1 MTTFLTRNMFDPV
14 DPKGGFRLLLARE
27 WPAGVHNEQIHA
39 DMWLKDLAPST
50 SLLEWYGQDQAKWN
64 EFKTRYFSELN
75 TQDEAVSKILAESKK
90 APITILSSASNPEYD
105 PAVALAEYL
114 TSHSNGGSS

>member
-14 DPKGGFRLLLARE
+14 DSKGGFRLLLARE
-27 WPAGVHNEQIHA
+27 WPDGVHNDQIHA

-50 SLLEWYGQDQAKWN
+50 ALLEWYGQDQQKWN

-75 TQDEAVSKILAESKK
+75 TQDEAVSKILAESVK
-90 APITILSSASNPEYD
+90 APITILSSSSNPEYD

-114 TSHSNGGSS
+114 TAHSNGGSD